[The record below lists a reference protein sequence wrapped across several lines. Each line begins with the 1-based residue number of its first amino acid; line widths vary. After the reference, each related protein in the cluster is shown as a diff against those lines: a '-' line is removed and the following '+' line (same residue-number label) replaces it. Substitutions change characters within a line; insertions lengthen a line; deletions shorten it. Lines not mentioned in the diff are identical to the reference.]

1 MGWHIIST
9 ELGSRLFGW
18 WSAHNPNGDVM
29 RCAEGQDV
37 PQLELEPRAIDA
49 DRRRRCAIRLGPRA
63 ADGHLGW
70 VRRTRASAQ
79 STLTC

>member
-1 MGWHIIST
+1 
-9 ELGSRLFGW
+9 
-18 WSAHNPNGDVM
+18 M
-29 RCAEGQDV
+29 RCAEGKDV

-70 VRRTRASAQ
+70 VRSTRPSAQ
-79 STLTC
+79 LTLTYVLARRGER